1 MLGWLIAFIIVV
13 TLIIIADLKIND
25 FNVDE
30 DIQDEKKNYKGQ
42 KSRENDIIVNLEKFI
57 NSHKISREN

>member
-25 FNVDE
+25 FEIDDE
-30 DIQDEKKNYKGQ
+30 DEKKNYKGQ

-57 NSHKISREN
+57 NSREISREN

>member
-1 MLGWLIAFIIVV
+1 MLGWLIAFIIII
-13 TLIIIADLKIND
+13 TLIIIVDISIND
-25 FNVDE
+25 FEIDDE
-30 DIQDEKKNYKGQ
+30 DEKKNYKGQ